1 MSKSEKMNTTQQS
14 EKEYKTAVIQ
24 QDEPDLSK
32 ITWDDFGLKTELLR
46 GVFSFGYEKPSDI
59 QKKAIP
65 QMMKGKDII
74 GQAQSGTGKTG
85 AFTISSLQLVD
96 TTKDFTQVLIILPT
110 HELVNQTCSVIS
122 CLTPFMPELRVKTLV
137 GGTSINDDIIE
148 LKTNP
153 PHIIVACTG
162 RLYDMIK
169 RRAVQI
175 SDVQLCILDEADEM
189 LSIGFKDQ
197 IYNIFQTLSPTV
209 QIALFSATMPE
220 PIMKLTEKF
229 MRDPVKI
236 MVEPEKLNLEGIKQY
251 FVSIYDDHAKYD
263 TFKDIFQR
271 MSASQTIIY
280 INSVP
285 RVIDLYNAMTED
297 GFSVCHIH
305 SNMTKPERK
314 DVIKKFREGNYRL
327 LISSNLTARGVDIQ
341 QVNAV
346 INFDIPRCP
355 ETYLHRIGRSGRWG
369 RKGIAINFVTK
380 HDVFHM
386 KHIEHH
392 FKIDIPE
399 LPQDFSFC

>member
-1 MSKSEKMNTTQQS
+1 MNMTTEIVNENLTQM
-14 EKEYKTAVIQ
+14 EI
-24 QDEPDLSK
+24 EPDLSK

-46 GVFSFGYEKPSDI
+46 GIFSFGYEKPSDI

-65 QMMKGKDII
+65 HMLRKKDII

-85 AFTISSLQLVD
+85 AFTISALQLID
-96 TTKDFTQVLIILPT
+96 TSKAFTQALFILPT
-110 HELVNQTCSVIS
+110 HELVSQTCAVIS
-122 CLTPFMPELRVKTLV
+122 SLSPFMPELRVKTLV
-137 GGTSINDDIIE
+137 GGTSINDDINE

-162 RLYDMIK
+162 RLFDMIK
-169 RRAVQI
+169 RRAVNI
-175 SDVQLCILDEADEM
+175 SDVHLCILDEADEM
-189 LSIGFKDQ
+189 LSFGFKDQ

-220 PIMKLTEKF
+220 PIMKITEKF

-236 MVEPEKLNLEGIKQY
+236 IVEPEKLNLEGIQQY
-251 FVSIYDDHAKYD
+251 FVTMFDDHSKYD
-263 TFKDIFQR
+263 AFKDIYQR
-271 MSASQTIIY
+271 MTASQTIIY
-280 INSVP
+280 INSVS
-285 RVIDLYNAMTED
+285 RVVDLYNAMMEE

-314 DVIKKFREGNYRL
+314 DVITRFREGNYRL

-346 INFDIPRCP
+346 INFDIPKSP

-380 HDVFHM
+380 HDIFNM
-386 KHIEHH
+386 KQIERH
-392 FKIDIPE
+392 FKIDIKE
-399 LPQDFSFC
+399 LPENFSFC

>member
-1 MSKSEKMNTTQQS
+1 MTTEIVNENLTQM
-14 EKEYKTAVIQ
+14 EI
-24 QDEPDLSK
+24 EPDLSK

-46 GVFSFGYEKPSDI
+46 GIFSFGYEKPSDI

-65 QMMKGKDII
+65 HMLRKKDII

-85 AFTISSLQLVD
+85 AFTISALQLID
-96 TTKDFTQVLIILPT
+96 TSKAFTQALFILPT
-110 HELVNQTCSVIS
+110 HELVSQTCAVIS
-122 CLTPFMPELRVKTLV
+122 SLSPFMPELRVKTLV
-137 GGTSINDDIIE
+137 GGTSINDDINE

-162 RLYDMIK
+162 RLFDMIK
-169 RRAVQI
+169 RRAVNI
-175 SDVQLCILDEADEM
+175 SDVHLCILDEADEM
-189 LSIGFKDQ
+189 LSFGFKDQ

-220 PIMKLTEKF
+220 PIMKITEKF

-236 MVEPEKLNLEGIKQY
+236 IVEPEKLNLEGIQQY
-251 FVSIYDDHAKYD
+251 FVTMFDDHSKYD
-263 TFKDIFQR
+263 AFKDIYQR
-271 MSASQTIIY
+271 MTASQTIIY
-280 INSVP
+280 INSVS
-285 RVIDLYNAMTED
+285 RVVDLYNAMMEE

-314 DVIKKFREGNYRL
+314 DVITRFREGNYRL

-346 INFDIPRCP
+346 INFDIPKSP

-380 HDVFHM
+380 HDIFNM
-386 KHIEHH
+386 KQIERH
-392 FKIDIPE
+392 FKIDIKE
-399 LPQDFSFC
+399 LPENFSFC